1 MYAVLSSGGKQY
13 RVEAGS
19 ELMLER
25 LDGERGVPGASVT
38 FDRVLLI
45 GDGEDVTIGTPVVAG
60 ASVSATVIGEALG
73 PKLVIFKFK
82 QKVKY
87 RRRTGHRQHMTRVRI
102 DAINP
107 TASGSRPPRPKTDE
121 TEPAPVEARRR
132 RRRLPR
138 PGERARTTKSPSRR
152 LGLPPRSRSVAE
164 LRSRRR
170 RSSERWHTRR
180 PASSSRNGRDLGRA
194 AARVKRGDGQQVH
207 AGTIIVRQRGSTFN
221 PGENVGRGRDYTLFA
236 TSEGTVKFSHETR
249 HKKRVSVIS
258 SPNPA
263 T

>member
-1 MYAVLSSGGKQY
+1 MYAVLMTGGKQY

-25 LDGERGVPGASVT
+25 LDGEPGVPGAAVT

-107 TASGSRPPRPKTDE
+107 TASRKPAAKAATHE
-121 TEPAPVEARRR
+121 AEPAPLQAAVKPKATAPRAART
-132 RRRLPR
+132 
-138 PGERARTTKSPSRR
+138 RTTKSTAAAAEPAAEK
-152 LGLPPRSRSVAE
+152 PKPR
-164 LRSRRR
+164 
-170 RSSERWHTRR
+170 
-180 PASSSRNGRDLGRA
+180 RA
-194 AARVKRGDGQQVH
+194 AKPKAK
-207 AGTIIVRQRGSTFN
+207 
-221 PGENVGRGRDYTLFA
+221 E
-236 TSEGTVKFSHETR
+236 
-249 HKKRVSVIS
+249 
-258 SPNPA
+258 
-263 T
+263 